1 MNKNEKIIEVK
12 NLQKSFDGI
21 TVLKGV
27 DFSVYKGQVL
37 SIIGSSG
44 SGKSTILRCINQLET
59 IDEGEITICNDKL
72 YYYDENGNAKSADE
86 KERKKINLNCGLVFQ
101 NFNLFPHFS
110 VLKNVSDPQVQ
121 VLKLTR
127 KEADENA
134 FTLLEKVGLLDK
146 KDNFPCQLSGGQKQR
161 VSIARA
167 LALKPSLLCFDEP
180 TSALDPELTFE
191 ILNIIKMLSK
201 EDRTMIVVTH
211 EMQFAKEI
219 SDEVIFLDSGMI
231 LERGKS
237 SEIFN
242 NPENERT
249 KKFLMKFD

>member
-161 VSIARA
+161 VSIART
-167 LALKPSLLCFDEP
+167 LALKPSLLCFNEP

-201 EDRTMIVVTH
+201 ED
-211 EMQFAKEI
+211 
-219 SDEVIFLDSGMI
+219 
-231 LERGKS
+231 
-237 SEIFN
+237 
-242 NPENERT
+242 
-249 KKFLMKFD
+249 